1 MKKKDYMEM
10 EKEYK
15 KGTILLI
22 SIFIMIVTGALVIK
36 YYYGV

>member
-15 KGTILLI
+15 KGTKMLI
-22 SIFIMIVTGALVIK
+22 IIVMIIIIGYLIMNYQNGI
-36 YYYGV
+36 